1 MCIVMCLDGSGICA
15 VVFWLQLHFP
25 PKLELGYTVLQSCSY
40 FANVLISVQLL
51 ETTSKACANFDFFFF
66 TFICA
71 NLLKNVQELVWASDP
86 CAMSQF
92 LCAKLDSE
100 Y

>member
-1 MCIVMCLDGSGICA
+1 MCLDGSGICA

-51 ETTSKACANFDFFFF
+51 ETTSKACATFDFFFY
-66 TFICA
+66 IYLCELAKKCA
-71 NLLKNVQELVWASDP
+71 GFGVGFRSLRNVPIS
-86 CAMSQF
+86 
-92 LCAKLDSE
+92 LCKA
-100 Y
+100 